1 MSSFGHFHLSFT
13 YPKFFKFMATLKLTL
28 LKSKVLRD
36 GRHKIR
42 VAVCHKEE
50 TSYIITRFIVDS
62 EAQFKN
68 GQVVKRPDAAVL
80 NKKLRNLLNEYQEKL
95 DAIKHPNLYDC
106 SQLREILVN
115 GMREEESATFQA
127 VSLEYVKELE
137 EAGSIGYSKMIE
149 RNNRYFSEFVKG
161 NILLADITPELIEG
175 YSRFL
180 RIKKGIG
187 DTTNSMLMRQTKTII
202 NKGIKRRIVK
212 YEVHPFIN
220 FKIPSSPAREIDI
233 SLESFNKIR
242 MAQPTEKKFRVA
254 HDLFCLSFYLGGI
267 NLVDLL
273 SIDFRNIEVLEY
285 VRKKTRTTTQGKN
298 TISFTIPDAAKEII
312 KKWMNRNTGKLDFG
326 YKFSYPNFS
335 RYLTRSLASLAKRL
349 GITEKVVYYS
359 ARKSFAQY
367 ASEIGI
373 PDGIIDYCLGH
384 SDKSKGIIRYYTKVR
399 QKQADMAITRVI
411 DYVNN
416 PEKYKDCIEL
426 KQDVMMRWG

>member
-1 MSSFGHFHLSFT
+1 
-13 YPKFFKFMATLKLTL
+13 MATLKLTL
-28 LKSKVLRD
+28 LKSKVLKD

-50 TSYIITRFIVDS
+50 TSYIITRFIIDS

-68 GQVVKRPDAAVL
+68 GQVVKRPDAAVM

-106 SQLREILVN
+106 RQLREILVN

-220 FKIPSSPAREIDI
+220 FKIPSSPVREIDI

-242 MAQPTEKKFRVA
+242 MVQPTEKKFRVA

-298 TISFTIPDAAKEII
+298 TISFTIPEAAKEII

>member
-1 MSSFGHFHLSFT
+1 MSTFGHFHLSFT

-28 LKSKVLRD
+28 LKSKVLKD
-36 GRHKIR
+36 GKHKIR

-50 TSYIITRFIVDS
+50 TSYIITRFIIDS

-68 GQVVKRPDAAVL
+68 GQVVKRPDAAVM

-106 SQLREILVN
+106 RQLREILVN

-298 TISFTIPDAAKEII
+298 TISFTIPESAKEII

>member
-1 MSSFGHFHLSFT
+1 MDISA
-13 YPKFFKFMATLKLTL
+13 YPLRILKFLIFMATLKLTIF
-28 LKSKVLRD
+28 KAKVLKD

-42 VAVCHKEE
+42 VALCHKHE
-50 TSYIITRFIVDS
+50 TSYIITRFIIDS

-68 GQVVKRPDAAVL
+68 GQVVKRPDAAVM

-106 SQLREILVN
+106 RQLREILVN

-220 FKIPSSPAREIDI
+220 FKIPSSPVREIDI

-298 TISFTIPDAAKEII
+298 TISFTIPEAAKEII

>member
-1 MSSFGHFHLSFT
+1 
-13 YPKFFKFMATLKLTL
+13 MATLKLTL
-28 LKSKVLRD
+28 LKSKVLKD
-36 GRHKIR
+36 GKQKIR

-50 TSYIITRFIVDS
+50 TSYIITRFIIDS

-68 GQVVKRPDAAVL
+68 GQVVKRPDAAVM

-106 SQLREILVN
+106 RQLREILVN

-137 EAGSIGYSKMIE
+137 ETGSIGYSKMIE

-220 FKIPSSPAREIDI
+220 FKIPSSPVREIDI

-267 NLVDLL
+267 NLVDLF

-298 TISFTIPDAAKEII
+298 TISFTIPEAAKEII

>member
-1 MSSFGHFHLSFT
+1 MSTFGHFHLSFT

-28 LKSKVLRD
+28 LKSKVLKD
-36 GRHKIR
+36 GKHKIR

-50 TSYIITRFIVDS
+50 TSYIITRFIIDS

-68 GQVVKRPDAAVL
+68 GQVVKRPDAAVM

-106 SQLREILVN
+106 RQLREILVN

-220 FKIPSSPAREIDI
+220 FKIPSSPVREIDI

-298 TISFTIPDAAKEII
+298 MISFTIPEAAKEII

-416 PEKYKDCIEL
+416 PEKYQDCIEL

>member
-1 MSSFGHFHLSFT
+1 MDISA
-13 YPKFFKFMATLKLTL
+13 YPLRILKFLIFMATLKLTIF
-28 LKSKVLRD
+28 KAKVLKD

-42 VAVCHKEE
+42 VAVCHKHE
-50 TSYIITRFIVDS
+50 TSYIITRFIIDS

-106 SQLREILVN
+106 KQLREILVN

-220 FKIPSSPAREIDI
+220 FKIPSSPTREIDI

-242 MAQPTEKKFRVA
+242 MAQPTEKKFKVA

-298 TISFTIPDAAKEII
+298 TISFTIPRAAKEII
-312 KKWMNRNTGKLDFG
+312 KKWINRNTGKLDFG

-335 RYLTRSLASLAKRL
+335 RYLTRSLAALAKEL

-416 PEKYKDCIEL
+416 PAKYQDCIEL

>member
-1 MSSFGHFHLSFT
+1 MSTFGHFHLSFT

-28 LKSKVLRD
+28 LKSKVLKD
-36 GRHKIR
+36 GKHKIR

-50 TSYIITRFIVDS
+50 TSYIITRFIIDS

-68 GQVVKRPDAAVL
+68 GQVVKRPDAAVM

-106 SQLREILVN
+106 RQLREILVN

-220 FKIPSSPAREIDI
+220 FKIPSSPVREIDI

-298 TISFTIPDAAKEII
+298 TISFTIPEAAKEII

>member
-1 MSSFGHFHLSFT
+1 MDISA
-13 YPKFFKFMATLKLTL
+13 YPLRILKFLIFMATLKLTIF
-28 LKSKVLRD
+28 KAKVLKD

-42 VAVCHKEE
+42 VALCHKHE
-50 TSYIITRFIVDS
+50 TSYIITRFIIDS

-68 GQVVKRPDAAVL
+68 GQVVKRPDAAVM

-106 SQLREILVN
+106 RQLREILVN

-137 EAGSIGYSKMIE
+137 ETGSIGYSKMIE

-220 FKIPSSPAREIDI
+220 FKIPSSPVREIDI

-242 MAQPTEKKFRVA
+242 MVQPTEKKFRVA

-298 TISFTIPDAAKEII
+298 TISFTIPEAAKEII

>member
-1 MSSFGHFHLSFT
+1 
-13 YPKFFKFMATLKLTL
+13 MATLKLTIF
-28 LKSKVLRD
+28 KAKVLKD

-42 VAVCHKEE
+42 VALCHKHE
-50 TSYIITRFIVDS
+50 TSYIITRFIIDS

-68 GQVVKRPDAAVL
+68 GQVVKRPDAAVM

-106 SQLREILVN
+106 RQLREILVN

-298 TISFTIPDAAKEII
+298 TISFTIPGAAKEII
-312 KKWMNRNTGKLDFG
+312 KKWINRNTGKLDFG

-416 PEKYKDCIEL
+416 PAKYQDCIEL

>member
-1 MSSFGHFHLSFT
+1 MDISA
-13 YPKFFKFMATLKLTL
+13 YPLRILKFLIFMATLKLTIF
-28 LKSKVLRD
+28 KAKVLKD

-42 VAVCHKEE
+42 VAVCHKHE
-50 TSYIITRFIVDS
+50 TSYIITRFIIDS

-106 SQLREILVN
+106 KQLREILVN

-242 MAQPTEKKFRVA
+242 MAQPTEKKFKVA

-298 TISFTIPDAAKEII
+298 TISFTIPGAAKEII
-312 KKWMNRNTGKLDFG
+312 KKWINRNTGKLDFG

-416 PEKYKDCIEL
+416 PAKYQDCIEL

>member
-298 TISFTIPDAAKEII
+298 TISFTIPGAAKEII
-312 KKWMNRNTGKLDFG
+312 KKWINKNTGKLDFG

-416 PEKYKDCIEL
+416 PAKYQDCIEL

>member
-1 MSSFGHFHLSFT
+1 
-13 YPKFFKFMATLKLTL
+13 MATLKLTIF
-28 LKSKVLRD
+28 KAKVLKD

-42 VAVCHKEE
+42 VAVCHKHE
-50 TSYIITRFIVDS
+50 TSYIITRFIIDS

-106 SQLREILVN
+106 KQLREILVN

-220 FKIPSSPAREIDI
+220 FKIPSSPTREIDI

-298 TISFTIPDAAKEII
+298 TISFTIPGAAKEII
-312 KKWMNRNTGKLDFG
+312 KKWINRNTGKLDFG

-416 PEKYKDCIEL
+416 PAKYQEYIEL
-426 KQDVMMRWG
+426 RSDIMMMRG

>member
-1 MSSFGHFHLSFT
+1 
-13 YPKFFKFMATLKLTL
+13 MATLKLTIF
-28 LKSKVLRD
+28 KAKVLKD

-42 VAVCHKEE
+42 VAVCHKHE
-50 TSYIITRFIVDS
+50 TSYIITRFIIDS

-106 SQLREILVN
+106 KQLREILVN

-220 FKIPSSPAREIDI
+220 FKIPSSPTREIDI

-242 MAQPTEKKFRVA
+242 MAQPTEKKFKVA

-298 TISFTIPDAAKEII
+298 TISFTIPGAAKEII
-312 KKWMNRNTGKLDFG
+312 KKWINRNTGKLDFG

-335 RYLTRSLASLAKRL
+335 RYLTRSLAALAKEL

-416 PEKYKDCIEL
+416 PAKYQDCIEL

>member
-1 MSSFGHFHLSFT
+1 
-13 YPKFFKFMATLKLTL
+13 MATLKLTIF
-28 LKSKVLRD
+28 KAKVLKD
-36 GRHKIR
+36 GKHKIR

-50 TSYIITRFIVDS
+50 TSYIITRFIIDS

-68 GQVVKRPDAAVL
+68 GQVVKRPDAAVM

-106 SQLREILVN
+106 RQLREILVN

-187 DTTNSMLMRQTKTII
+187 DTTNNMLMRQTKTII

-233 SLESFNKIR
+233 SLDSFNKIR

-416 PEKYKDCIEL
+416 PEKYKEYIEL
-426 KQDVMMRWG
+426 RSDIMIMRG

>member
-1 MSSFGHFHLSFT
+1 MI
-13 YPKFFKFMATLKLTL
+13 TL
-28 LKSKVLRD
+28 RQ
-36 GRHKIR
+36 I
-42 VAVCHKEE
+42 
-50 TSYIITRFIVDS
+50 
-62 EAQFKN
+62 
-68 GQVVKRPDAAVL
+68 
-80 NKKLRNLLNEYQEKL
+80 
-95 DAIKHPNLYDC
+95 
-106 SQLREILVN
+106 
-115 GMREEESATFQA
+115 
-127 VSLEYVKELE
+127 
-137 EAGSIGYSKMIE
+137 
-149 RNNRYFSEFVKG
+149 
-161 NILLADITPELIEG
+161 
-175 YSRFL
+175 
-180 RIKKGIG
+180 IKKGIG

-220 FKIPSSPAREIDI
+220 FKIPSSPVREIDI

-298 TISFTIPDAAKEII
+298 TISFTIPEAAKEII

-416 PEKYKDCIEL
+416 PDKYKDYIEMR
-426 KQDVMMRWG
+426 KDIIMMRG

>member
-1 MSSFGHFHLSFT
+1 MSTFGHFHLSFT

-28 LKSKVLRD
+28 LKSKVLKD
-36 GRHKIR
+36 GKHKIR

-50 TSYIITRFIVDS
+50 TSYIITRFIIDS

-68 GQVVKRPDAAVL
+68 GQVVKRPDAAVM

-106 SQLREILVN
+106 RQLREILVN

-137 EAGSIGYSKMIE
+137 ETGSIGYSKMIE

-220 FKIPSSPAREIDI
+220 FKIPSSPVREIDI

-298 TISFTIPDAAKEII
+298 TISFTIPEAAKEII

>member
-1 MSSFGHFHLSFT
+1 
-13 YPKFFKFMATLKLTL
+13 MATLKSTL
-28 LKSKVLRD
+28 LKSKVLKD

-50 TSYIITRFIVDS
+50 TSYIITRFIVDT

-106 SQLREILVN
+106 KQLREILVN

-298 TISFTIPDAAKEII
+298 TISFTIPGAAKEII
-312 KKWMNRNTGKLDFG
+312 KKWINRNTGKLDFG

-416 PEKYKDCIEL
+416 PAKYQDCIEL
-426 KQDVMMRWG
+426 KQDVMRWG